1 MHKHVRKFW
10 MGVGLVAGLTAMVP
24 VADAHG
30 IWFAQRAR
38 QLALIYGVGADD
50 LDAVKRLP
58 LINAVKGFDAQGLPV
73 KVSAHGGR
81 HSGGG
86 Q

>member
-1 MHKHVRKFW
+1 MTMTSMHKHVRKFW

-58 LINAVKGFDAQGLPV
+58 LI
-73 KVSAHGGR
+73 VSAQSAAPVH
-81 HSGGG
+81 
-86 Q
+86 